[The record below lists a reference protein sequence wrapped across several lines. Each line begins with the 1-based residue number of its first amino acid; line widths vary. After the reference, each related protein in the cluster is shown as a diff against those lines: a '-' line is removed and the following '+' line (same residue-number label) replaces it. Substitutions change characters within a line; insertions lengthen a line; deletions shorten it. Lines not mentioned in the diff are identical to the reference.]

1 MDEEKLLSEAE
12 LLEALNIKVDRTA
25 VWRWRKK
32 GMPHI
37 KVGRAIRYELTTVR
51 EWLAQQQPEGPS
63 FETYFTAQH
72 VDDVAG
78 VVVDF
83 TMGLR
88 RLPGGGVEQ
97 LLEIRPRRKGGGYE
111 TEQDFRNLI
120 AMWLEGM
127 AETIK
132 SEEGLTVVFKDLP
145 PGPAT
150 YPMSEEG

>member
-1 MDEEKLLSEAE
+1 MSEERLLTETE
-12 LLEALNIKVDRTA
+12 LLDALNIQVDRTA

-37 KVGRAIRYELTTVR
+37 KIGKAIRYELAAVR
-51 EWLAQQQPEGPS
+51 EWLAQQQPEAPP

-88 RLPGGGVEQ
+88 RLPGGEVEQ
-97 LLEIRPRRKGGGYE
+97 LLEIRPKRKGGGYE
-111 TEQDFRNLI
+111 TEQDFRELI
-120 AMWLEGM
+120 VTWLEGM
-127 AETIK
+127 AGTIDSGK
-132 SEEGLTVVFKDLP
+132 GLTVVFKDVP
-145 PGPAT
+145 YDPN
-150 YPMSEEG
+150 YPVSEEG